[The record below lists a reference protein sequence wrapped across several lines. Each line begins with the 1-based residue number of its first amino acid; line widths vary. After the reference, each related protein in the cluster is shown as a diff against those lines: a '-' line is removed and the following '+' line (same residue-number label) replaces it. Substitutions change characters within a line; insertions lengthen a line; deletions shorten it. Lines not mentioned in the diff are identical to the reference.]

1 MKYSVCN
8 YIFVLLLFFFTIES
22 TRAQDKAIH
31 INSDLKLIPLS
42 ESFYVHTSY
51 YHYPDFGRV
60 ASNGLIFIQKGKALL
75 IDTPGD
81 NEQTKQ
87 LVNFLRDSL
96 HLEII
101 KIIVGHSHNDCIGG
115 LDYFHSLGIESVS
128 GLLTQDKCRNENLPI
143 PSIAFQK
150 KLQFDFCGTTI
161 ICQYF
166 GGGHTLDNIVVY
178 FPEEK
183 VLFGGCLIKSL
194 HSKNLGY
201 TGEAD
206 MQNWDKTV
214 ELLLKAYPEIDCV
227 IPGHGAYG
235 DYKLLYH
242 TIDLVKKN
250 RGK

>member
-1 MKYSVCN
+1 VSEISK
-8 YIFVLLLFFFTIES
+8 
-22 TRAQDKAIH
+22 AQEKSIQ
-31 INSDLKLIPLS
+31 INSDLKLIPLN
-42 ESFYVHTSY
+42 ESFYVHVSY
-51 YHYPDFGRV
+51 FNYPDFGRV

-75 IDTPGD
+75 IDMPGD

-96 HLEII
+96 QVEID

-115 LDYFHSLGIESVS
+115 LDYIHSLGIESVS
-128 GLLTQDKCRNENLPI
+128 GLLTHEKCKNENLPI
-143 PSIAFQK
+143 PKMAFDKILHFDFEGK
-150 KLQFDFCGTTI
+150 KLV
-161 ICQYF
+161 CQYF
-166 GGGHTLDNIVVY
+166 GGGHTQDNIVVY

-194 HSKNLGY
+194 QSKSLGY

-206 MQNWDKTV
+206 MENWDKTV
-214 ELLLKAYPEIDCV
+214 ELLLLNAYPNIEFV

-235 DYKLLYH
+235 DSSLLTH

-250 RGK
+250 RSK

>member
-1 MKYSVCN
+1 MKHSVCK
-8 YIFVLLLFFFTIES
+8 YILVLLLVLFVSETS
-22 TRAQDKAIH
+22 KAQEKVIQ
-31 INSDLKLIPLS
+31 ISPDLKLIPLS
-42 ESFYVHTSY
+42 ESFYVHISY
-51 YHYPDFGRV
+51 FNYPDFGRV

-81 NEQTKQ
+81 NQQTKQ

-96 HLEII
+96 QIEIK

-115 LDYFHSLGIESVS
+115 LDYLHSLRIESVS
-128 GLLTQDKCRNENLPI
+128 GLLTQDICRNENLPV
-143 PSIAFQK
+143 PNTTFQK
-150 KLQFDFCGTTI
+150 KMQFDFLGKTI
-161 ICQYF
+161 VCQYF
-166 GGGHTLDNIVVY
+166 GGGHTQDNIVVY

-194 HSKNLGY
+194 QSRSLGY

-206 MQNWDKTV
+206 MDNWDKTV
-214 ELLLKAYPEIDCV
+214 EQLLKTYPEIDFV

-235 DYKLLYH
+235 DASLLTH
-242 TIDLVKKN
+242 TINLVKKN